1 MDRQCKKKKQQTIY
15 IWTDSAKNCIQ
26 LHCITVYCLID
37 DIYVFLKPI
46 VQVGLFLLPP
56 KNKNY
61 PIINVN
67 NRLITQLPKII
78 ISDSPSLD
86 YNVIM

>member
-1 MDRQCKKKKQQTIY
+1 M
-15 IWTDSAKNCIQ
+15 
-26 LHCITVYCLID
+26 YCLID

-46 VQVGLFLLPP
+46 VQVGLFLLAP
-56 KNKNY
+56 KNYKNY

-67 NRLITQLPKII
+67 NRPITQLPKII